1 MKLKNNNL
9 SKVKKMKQTNC
20 IKYAALINIVILIG
34 SGSRLAA
41 ENKFSSQVK
50 TCVRERLFMDFGW
63 RFALGHANDAKKDFN
78 YATGYFS
85 YFAKAGYGD
94 GPASKDF
101 DDRPW
106 RMLNLPHD
114 WAVELPF
121 DSLASYSH
129 GYKAIG
135 RNYPATSIGW
145 YRKIFT
151 IPESDLGRRMSIEF
165 DGVHRNSVV
174 WINGFYLGQ
183 EHSGYCGFQYDV
195 TDYINYGGENVI
207 AVRVDATMEEG
218 WYYEGAGIYRHVWLN
233 KTSPLHITPNGTF
246 VSSEIKDHA
255 ADITTRTTIINEG
268 KSGAI
273 FDINQTINDAKGKA
287 VTTCTLKRLT
297 LSPGAANEFFCLIP
311 VANPKLWSVDTP
323 YLYKLITTVHLGD
336 SLIDQYETPF
346 GLRTLRFDS
355 KEGFFLNGQHLLLK
369 GTNNH
374 QDHAGVGTAIP
385 DALQEF
391 RIKRLKEMGSNAYRC
406 SHNPPTP
413 ELLDACDRLGILVID
428 ENRLTGTNNEHFD
441 LLKRIILRD
450 RNHPSVF
457 VWSIGN
463 EEWDLEGNIT
473 GARIASTMQAFVR
486 RLDPTRRITYANSG
500 GWGNG
505 ISTVQDVMGFNYIFN
520 GDIDKQHADFPGQP
534 SIGTEETTSRSTRG
548 VYEDDIPNAHLAPI
562 DRTPP
567 GHGVEEGLKFYAA
580 RPFLSGLFFWT
591 GFDYRGEPHPF
602 GWPQVT
608 SQSGI
613 VDLCG
618 FPKDMFYYLKSWWTD
633 EPVLHIFPHW
643 NWKGKEGQ
651 GINVW
656 VYSNCDEVELFLDT
670 KSLGRKTIHQNSHL
684 EWMVNYKPG
693 TLLARGYKNGK
704 EIIADKVETTGESA
718 SIKLTQDRSTIKADG
733 EDVSVV
739 TIQIS
744 DSKGRCVPTAEN
756 EIAFSL
762 QGPGKIIGLGNG
774 DPSSHEPDRYFERI
788 SHVNIDHLKAQTM
801 PPKNNYPETNLEYN
815 DSAWQWAV
823 NGKGEYVVTLKDS
836 LDVAIIRGEF
846 NLPALT
852 ENASVSLWPKSL
864 GEEQAMYVNGHLVAK
879 NIKRNDPVQKYK
891 LDHSFLRE
899 GKNIYA
905 IVGTPLVKKFR
916 YDNLNIDPGII
927 QVCLPEGTPKR
938 KVFHGLAQVIVQS
951 TKDPGEIILTAMSES
966 SLKATLKLRT
976 QITLLTP
983 AVPAE

>member
-1 MKLKNNNL
+1 
-9 SKVKKMKQTNC
+9 MKQATC

-34 SGSRLAA
+34 SGSLKAA
-41 ENKFSSQVK
+41 ESKFLSPVK
-50 TCVRERLFMDFGW
+50 TSIRERLLMDFGW
-63 RFALGHANDAKKDFN
+63 RFAFGHANDPKKDIN
-78 YATGYFS
+78 HATGYFS

-106 RMLNLPHD
+106 RTLNLPHD

-121 DSLASYSH
+121 DSRASYSH
-129 GYKAIG
+129 GYKTVG
-135 RNYPATSIGW
+135 RNFPETSIGW
-145 YRKIFT
+145 YRKTFN
-151 IPESDLGRRMSIEF
+151 IPESDLGRRINIEF
-165 DGVHRNSVV
+165 DGVYRNSVV

-183 EHSGYCGFQYDV
+183 EHSGYCGFQYDI
-195 TDYINYGGENVI
+195 TDYLNYGGENVI
-207 AVRVDATMEEG
+207 AVRVDATIEEG

-233 KTSPLHITPNGTF
+233 KTSTLHIAPYGTF
-246 VSSEIKDHA
+246 VSSEVKDHA

-268 KSGAI
+268 KNDAT
-273 FDINQTINDAKGKA
+273 FDIDQTINDAKGKA

-297 LSPGAANEFFCLIP
+297 LTPGATNEFSCLIS
-311 VANPKLWSVDTP
+311 VANPILWSVDTP
-323 YLYKLITTVHLGD
+323 YLYKLMTTVHVGD

-355 KEGFFLNGQHLLLK
+355 KEGFFLNGQHLFLK

-374 QDHAGVGTAIP
+374 QDHSGVGTAIP

-413 ELLDACDRLGILVID
+413 ELLDACDRLGMLVID
-428 ENRLTGTNNEHFD
+428 ENRLTGTNNEHLD
-441 LLKRIILRD
+441 LLRRIILRD

-486 RLDPTRRITYANSG
+486 QLDLTRRITYANSG
-500 GWGNG
+500 GWGKG

-520 GDIDKQHADFPGQP
+520 GDIDKQHADFPDQP
-534 SIGTEETTSRSTRG
+534 SIGTEETTSRSTRS
-548 VYEDDIPNAHLAPI
+548 VYEDDSANAHLAPM
-562 DRTPP
+562 DRKPP
-567 GHGVEEGLKFYAA
+567 GHGVEEGLKFYTA

-618 FPKDMFYYLKSWWTD
+618 FPKDMFYYLKSWWT
-633 EPVLHIFPHW
+633 EESVLHIFPHW

-656 VYSNCDEVELFLDT
+656 VYSNCDEVELFLNT
-670 KSLGRKTIHQNSHL
+670 KSLGRKTMLQNSHL
-684 EWMVNYKPG
+684 EWIVSYQPG
-693 TLLARGYKNGK
+693 TLLARGYKKDK
-704 EIIADKVETTGESA
+704 EIITDKVETTGEPA
-718 SIKLTQDRSTIKADG
+718 SIKLIQDRSTIKADG

-739 TIQIS
+739 TIQVN
-744 DSKGRCVPTAEN
+744 DSKGRSVPTSGN
-756 EIAFSL
+756 EITVSL
-762 QGPGKIIGLGNG
+762 QGPGKIIGFGNG
-774 DPSSHEPDRYFERI
+774 DPSSHEPDSYFESTHQLLIESLRARVVETRR
-788 SHVNIDHLKAQTM
+788 S
-801 PPKNNYPETNLEYN
+801 YPEVEIDYN
-815 DSAWQWAV
+815 DSTWHSALSQQ
-823 NGKGEYVVTLKDS
+823 GEYDVKTEDTLKK
-836 LDVAIIRGEF
+836 AIIRGTF
-846 NLPALT
+846 NLSELEYDA
-852 ENASVSLWPKSL
+852 EIFLWPKSL
-864 GEEQAMYVNGHLVAK
+864 GEEQAVYVNGHLVAK
-879 NIKRNDPVQKYK
+879 NIKRNDLVQKYK
-891 LDHSFLRE
+891 LVRSFLRK

-905 IVGTPLVKKFR
+905 IVGTPLVKR
-916 YDNLNIDPGII
+916 YQYDNLNTDPGII
-927 QVCLPEGTPKR
+927 QVCIPEGIPKR

-951 TKDPGEIILTAMSES
+951 MKIPGEIILTATSES
-966 SLKATLKLRT
+966 LLKATLKLQT
-976 QITLLTP
+976 QTALLQP

>member
-1 MKLKNNNL
+1 MKNQILKNIFFL
-9 SKVKKMKQTNC
+9 SF
-20 IKYAALINIVILIG
+20 VILFLAG
-34 SGSRLAA
+34 SLLSGQL
-41 ENKFSSQVK
+41 KSQSIK
-50 TCVRERLFMDFGW
+50 CTGGRERLLMDFGW
-63 RFALGHANDAKKDFN
+63 RFAFGHAYNAIKDFN
-78 YATGYFS
+78 HATGYFS

-94 GPASKDF
+94 GAASKNF
-101 DDRPW
+101 DDRAW
-106 RMLNLPHD
+106 RILDLPHD

-121 DSLASYSH
+121 NSRASSSH
-129 GYKAIG
+129 GFKTVG
-135 RNYPATSIGW
+135 RNFPETSIGW
-145 YRKIFT
+145 YRKTFI
-151 IPESDLGRRMSIEF
+151 IPEFDLGRHITIEF

-183 EHSGYCGFQYDV
+183 EHSGYCGFQYDI

-233 KTSPLHITPNGTF
+233 KTSPLHIAPYGTF
-246 VSSEIKDHA
+246 VSSEVKDHA
-255 ADITTRTTIINEG
+255 ADITPRTTIINEG
-268 KSGAI
+268 KSDAT
-273 FDINQTINDAKGKA
+273 FDIDQTINDAKGKA

-297 LSPGAANEFFCLIP
+297 LNPGTANEFSCLIP

-346 GLRTLRFDS
+346 GLRTLRFDP
-355 KEGFFLNGQHLLLK
+355 KEGFFLNGQHMLLK

-413 ELLDACDRLGILVID
+413 ELLDACDRLGMLVID
-428 ENRLTGTNNEHFD
+428 ENRLMGTNNEHLD
-441 LLKRIILRD
+441 LLKRMILRD

-463 EEWDLEGNIT
+463 EEWALEGNIT
-473 GARIASTMQAFVR
+473 GARIASTMQAFVQ

-520 GDIDKQHADFPGQP
+520 GNIDEQHAKFPNQP
-534 SIGTEETTSRSTRG
+534 SMGNEETTSRSTRG
-548 VYEDDIPNAHLAPI
+548 IYEDDIPNAHMAAT
-562 DRTPP
+562 DRKPS
-567 GHGVEEGLKFYAA
+567 GRSIEEGFKFYAA

-618 FPKDMFYYLKSWWTD
+618 FPKDMFYYLKSWWA
-633 EPVLHIFPHW
+633 EEAVLHIFPHW

-651 GINVW
+651 EINVW
-656 VYSNCDEVELFLDT
+656 VYSNCDEVELFLNT
-670 KSLGRKTIHQNSHL
+670 KSLGRKTMPHNSHL
-684 EWMVNYKPG
+684 EWMVNYEPG
-693 TLLARGYKNGK
+693 TLLARGYNNSK
-704 EIIADKVETTGESA
+704 EIITDKVETTGEPA
-718 SIKLTQDRSTIKADG
+718 SIKLIQDRSTIKADG

-739 TIQIS
+739 TIQVN
-744 DSKGRCVPTAEN
+744 DSKGRFVPTAEN
-756 EIAFSL
+756 EITFSL

-774 DPSSHEPDRYFERI
+774 DPSSHEPDKYFKSIRQLLIEDLR
-788 SHVNIDHLKAQTM
+788 AQVVETRQS
-801 PPKNNYPETNLEYN
+801 YPEVEIGFNDSGWSSALNQQGEYN
-815 DSAWQWAV
+815 VKTED
-823 NGKGEYVVTLKDS
+823 TLKKA
-836 LDVAIIRGEF
+836 VIRGTF
-846 NLPALT
+846 NLSEL
-852 ENASVSLWPKSL
+852 ENDVEIFLWPKSL
-864 GEEQAMYVNGHLVAK
+864 GEEQAIYVNGHLVVK

-891 LDHSFLRE
+891 LDHSFLRK

-905 IVGTPLVKKFR
+905 VAGTPLIKKYQ

-927 QVCLPEGTPKR
+927 QVCTPEGIPKR
-938 KVFHGLAQVIVQS
+938 KVFLGLAQVLVQS
-951 TKDPGEIILTAMSES
+951 TKIHGEIILTATSES
-966 SLKATLKLRT
+966 LLKATLKLQT
-976 QITLLTP
+976 QTTLLHP